1 VSEFSSGLVLDV
13 RGVTPAHRRPLIF
26 SIIDKMLQ
34 MDCTDS
40 IVVICDAEPAGLGY
54 QLELRRETKGLFEF
68 DYDKRLDGAWVG
80 LIRRRPGT

>member
-1 VSEFSSGLVLDV
+1 LSNLSSGLVIDV
-13 RGVTPAHRRPLIF
+13 RGLTPAHRRPLIF
-26 SIIDKMLQ
+26 SIIDKLLE

-54 QLELRRETKGLFEF
+54 QIELRRETKGKFEF

-80 LIRRRPGT
+80 LIRRRCF